1 MIPQSG
7 ISVNT
12 PDRILVDAGA
22 IYLNYGLPNER
33 LLGATRGGNEFNLNR
48 VTRNIEIDGLKGAVK
63 GLKRITE
70 VNPQITAN
78 LIELTVE
85 NIILAIA
92 GANTTATPTTD
103 VLAEYLGVGTVNI
116 DDFTCGHFPIVPL
129 SDKVYVDGVLVVRG
143 LEGDSL
149 FIGDNA
155 VDNKGFG
162 ATIGDWEAGTGGV
175 FASVAGGVS
184 GYGGKYTVGASPSTD
199 LPSLDDDDG
208 LVLTNLVVGKTYKFI
223 ISIKKDGADSWDG
236 GVVTVNI
243 DGQAFAL
250 DALTTSY
257 VQTVISFTATGTEAT
272 ITLTCASTPSQ
283 ADIIWIDSLE
293 FTEYEGDYTINNT
306 TGVVQFILEDVP
318 DDGEEVTIAYAYETG
333 GTPTHD
339 TITGGEI
346 EDSDYI
352 DNVALVGNISGK
364 GTPIICIIKNALADA
379 GFALATAPR
388 DESVPKVVFTGHYSG
403 VTADEE
409 PWEIRY
415 PRV

>member
-1 MIPQSG
+1 MTPQSG

-92 GANTTATPTTD
+92 GANTTATPATD

-143 LEGDSL
+143 LEGSSL

-155 VDNKGFG
+155 LQNKGFDS
-162 ATIGDWEAGTGGV
+162 TIGDWVAGSGGTFESITGGV
-175 FASVAGGVS
+175 VGFGGR
-184 GYGGKYTVGASPSTD
+184 YTVGASPSVN

-208 LVLTNLVVGKTYKFI
+208 LVLTNLVVGKTYKFV
-223 ISIKKDGADSWDG
+223 ISAKKDATWGG
-236 GVVTVNI
+236 GVVTVHI
-243 DGQAFAL
+243 DGQNFAL
-250 DALTTSY
+250 PSLTSSF
-257 VQTVISFTATGTEAT
+257 VQTIINFTATGTDAT
-272 ITLTCASTPSQ
+272 ITLTCATAPTT
-283 ADIIWIDSLE
+283 ADILWIDSLE

-306 TGVVQFILEDVP
+306 TGFIQFILEDVP
-318 DDGEEVTIAYAYETG
+318 GDGDEVTIAYAYETA
-333 GTPTHD
+333 GTPR
-339 TITGGEI
+339 
-346 EDSDYI
+346 
-352 DNVALVGNISGK
+352 K
-364 GTPIICIIKNALADA
+364 
-379 GFALATAPR
+379 
-388 DESVPKVVFTGHYSG
+388 SVV
-403 VTADEE
+403 
-409 PWEIRY
+409 
-415 PRV
+415 

>member
-1 MIPQSG
+1 MTPQSG

-129 SDKVYVDGVLVVRG
+129 SDKVYVDGDLVVRG

-149 FIGDNA
+149 FIGANA
-155 VDNKGFG
+155 ADNKGFVSS
-162 ATIGDWEAGTGGV
+162 IGDWETGTGGTFV
-175 FASVAGGVS
+175 LGE
-184 GYGGKYTVGASPSTD
+184 YTVVTPSGS

-208 LVLTNLVVGKTYKFI
+208 LVLTNLTVGKTYKFI
-223 ISIKKDGADSWDG
+223 IKSKKGSLWTG
-236 GVVTVNI
+236 GVLTVHI
-243 DGQAFAL
+243 DGQPF
-250 DALTTSY
+250 ALTTLTSSF
-257 VQTVISFTATGTEAT
+257 ILDIFHFTATGTEAT
-272 ITLTCASTPSQ
+272 ITLTCATEPD
-283 ADIIWIDSLE
+283 AGDVFFIDDLE
-293 FTEYEGDYTINNT
+293 LNEYEGDYTINNT
-306 TGVVQFILEDVP
+306 TGDVQFIFEDIP
-318 DDGEEVTIAYAYETG
+318 DVGEEVTIAYAYYTG

-364 GTPIICIIKNALADA
+364 GNPIICIVKNALADA